1 MMKRIF
7 NLVILFLATA
17 LCAAAQHPEATVV
30 ILGDS
35 NTWYGG
41 DDCSGPRAWTKSFNE
56 SYRPGA
62 IRSYA
67 RSGAT
72 WTNVPTTVRDVEEV
86 TGRLGDNNVIYNQVE
101 RLGDAL
107 ADGTQQMPTLI
118 IVMAG
123 TNDAW
128 FSSSRPGAF
137 DTSAAEAVKSMP
149 DSVLVD
155 LSPSKVTS
163 LALSARH
170 NILRLRRLAP
180 EAMIVLCGPLQC
192 VPAPDNLIIAAGG
205 IIEEIGQLTGCPA
218 IRLDRDFGLSSASE
232 AKKKVLTTDG
242 AHTSV
247 EGARLL
253 GNFIASRIEA
263 LQQ

>member
-1 MMKRIF
+1 MKRIF
-7 NLVILFLATA
+7 NLVILFLAATV
-17 LCAAAQHPEATVV
+17 CAAAQHPDDTVV
-30 ILGDS
+30 IMGDS

-41 DDCSGPRAWTKSFNE
+41 DDCTGPRAWTKSFNE

-72 WTNVPTTVRDVEEV
+72 WTNVPATRRDVVEV

-128 FSSSRPGAF
+128 FSTSRPGAF
-137 DTSAAEAVKSMP
+137 DTSATEAVKSMP
-149 DSVLVD
+149 DSALID
-155 LSPSKVTS
+155 LAPAQVTS
-163 LALSARH
+163 LALSVRQ

-205 IIEEIGQLTGCPA
+205 IIEDTGKLTGCPA
-218 IRLDRDFGLSSASE
+218 IRLDRDFELSSAAE
-232 AKKKVLTTDG
+232 AKKRVLTTDG
-242 AHTSV
+242 AHTSI

-263 LQQ
+263 LKQ

>member
-1 MMKRIF
+1 MKRIF
-7 NLVILFLATA
+7 NLVILFLAA
-17 LCAAAQHPEATVV
+17 MMCATAQHPEETVV

-41 DDCSGPRAWTKSFNE
+41 DDCNGPRAWTKSFNE
-56 SYRPGA
+56 IYRPGA

-67 RSGAT
+67 RSGAS
-72 WTNVPTTVRDVEEV
+72 WTNVTATVRNVEEN

-101 RLGDAL
+101 RFSDAL
-107 ADGTQQMPTLI
+107 ADGTQPMPSLI
-118 IVMAG
+118 IAMAG

-137 DTSAAEAVKSMP
+137 DTSVAEAMKSVP
-149 DSVLVD
+149 DSVLID
-155 LSPSKVTS
+155 LQPSKVTS
-163 LALSARH
+163 LALSIRQ

-180 EAMIVLCGPLQC
+180 DATIVLCSPIQC

-205 IIEEIGQLTGCPA
+205 IIEDTGRLTGCKV
-218 IRLDRDFGLSSASE
+218 IRLDRDFELSSAAE

-242 AHTSV
+242 THTSV
-247 EGARLL
+247 EGASKL
-253 GNFIASRIEA
+253 GAFIASHIEA
-263 LQQ
+263 LTR